1 MNKTNKTPKKATIPP
16 TPFIIPL
23 VLAKNAPG
31 RPPAKIFGLCNS
43 ATETNTL
50 GHTSCD
56 ADKIEKPPVRPFI
69 ASNIPLI
76 PTVNNKLIAPKT
88 TIKTTE
94 NNSF

>member
-16 TPFIIPL
+16 TPFITPL

-31 RPPAKIFGLCNS
+31 RPPAKIFGFCIS

-50 GHTSCD
+50 GHTSRD
-56 ADKIEKPPVRPFI
+56 ADKSEKPPVRPLI
-69 ASNIPLI
+69 ASNIPPI

-88 TIKTTE
+88 TIKATG
-94 NNSF
+94 NSSF